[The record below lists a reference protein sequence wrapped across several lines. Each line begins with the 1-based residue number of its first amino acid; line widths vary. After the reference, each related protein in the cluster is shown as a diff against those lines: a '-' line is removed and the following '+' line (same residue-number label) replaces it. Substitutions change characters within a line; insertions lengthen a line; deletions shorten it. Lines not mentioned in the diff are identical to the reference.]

1 MIMEHYFIAYS
12 SIRIICA
19 WKFDLHSELLI
30 PSFLY
35 AGAALWREQGTDP
48 HVRTSFIE
56 LLSSLVCYTDNLT
69 DAKIISKLS
78 FEIAYGTSQQRVAPV
93 IAQFTTLRQHFQVLF
108 STALT
113 KEDTPRN
120 IVRLISLIVAF
131 LHDYSKNAAS
141 GPERETYI
149 LFTSSTIN
157 EIVRKSRDLWPHD
170 VVTHAYASLSNI
182 AHLMAALGNNANLV
196 AKLVLG
202 SISDHVAMLTGN
214 PSRDAAEKDIQD
226 KTIYRALLTLTD
238 WWMTDPNLPSIMDTK
253 TVQSVTKAIV
263 SCLGL
268 PGKPY
273 TSPPMV
279 KAAADYALHHLMT
292 SSSFPNSIGPQRVSS
307 EISEDDI
314 VATILNV
321 DSKDPLVSQHCRY
334 FILDESIIMCL
345 IDVPRPLPD
354 PNPKQEPQ
362 LCDVYV
368 VLRDSTGRF
377 VWKTNPSFYEREEA
391 LNPPYDNVA
400 SETITKEPVIKNRYE
415 LGIQQELYTDL
426 VGYLNSLRADRLYA
440 GGLISHAPTYV
451 DSEKT
456 HLERT
461 SYGLDVDIKYKLPEY
476 KSPYDSTLRF
486 HAGRVLLSNMGF
498 AHPETYGRLVP
509 LDSRPGFATTLKQL
523 DSTTERSVMSI
534 GVILLQHAPKKPYDF
549 LVDDAPGPQDYQ
561 DFLTS
566 IGWGINL
573 WDHTGYRGPLS
584 AASTGDY
591 APYYADYST
600 EVIFPVSNWMPNT
613 DSFETS
619 VSKKRKVLAGCP
631 VLIIWSLTGE
641 YEAPV
646 SQREY
651 LHIVIHPLQSGLYRI
666 RLVTREN
673 RPLLAGP
680 LTDNMKLSRRVLG
693 PMVRMTAIAATRFL
707 QPESSILAPCSIR
720 KSRIEEIAKAYQ
732 RPLSFDDWMTN
743 IMSVRLPPDLTATAH
758 VPSTPTVT
766 PAISAFANAMPMR
779 LAVESV
785 DGYSNNAQS
794 IAGTSP
800 PMQHSHSFPANVQTL
815 TGSNPGAQQPQRPV
829 VTTTPSSAPSTVVPN
844 NTGTPVLQRTLS
856 STMPSAV
863 PPSTPGA
870 TGSGSSPRSQ
880 SNAASTHPINHLS
893 TSTPVHSLGVPAHG
907 GTIRSSAPSSPRG
920 EHSESVSSADDTRN
934 RQHSISES
942 SESGDL
948 TPGRSGGQLGSR
960 QASSNSL
967 QGHSHSSSDLDHS
980 TGSTSGVNP
989 MPGNNPG
996 GLHSPAPGSN
1006 RYSTHGMPSAPGGM
1020 NSGGAYKMPARTPPP
1035 AYNPNAGLNSSAPAG
1050 APSTPGG
1057 GASGATPTTPSG
1069 GPPPMPVLPS
1079 TPQQAPHQQHQT
1091 STGGS
1096 PTGGST
1102 QPQPAT
1108 SSATPSSPATTS
1120 NNNANATGGS
1130 YTAMGSSQPPQGA
1143 SRKPSVAFG
1152 FWKKDKDKDK
1162 KPEDKKDP
1170 KKK

>member
-1 MIMEHYFIAYS
+1 M
-12 SIRIICA
+12 
-19 WKFDLHSELLI
+19 
-30 PSFLY
+30 Y

-157 EIVRKSRDLWPHD
+157 EIVRRSRDVWPHD

-202 SISDHVAMLTGN
+202 SIADHVTMLTGN

-268 PGKPY
+268 PGKPF
-273 TSPPMV
+273 TAPPMV

-334 FILDESIIMCL
+334 FILDEHIIMCL
-345 IDVPRPLPD
+345 IDVPRPLPE

-391 LNPPYDNVA
+391 LNPPYDNLP
-400 SETITKEPVIKNRYE
+400 SDTITKEPVIKNRYE

-451 DSEKT
+451 DSEKS
-456 HLERT
+456 HLERS

-486 HAGRVLLSNMGF
+486 HAGRVLLSNLGF

-523 DSTTERSVMSI
+523 DSSTERSVLSI
-534 GVILLQHAPKKPYDF
+534 GVILLQQAPKKPYDF
-549 LVDDAPGPQDYQ
+549 LVDDTPGPQDYQ

-600 EVIFPVSNWMPNT
+600 EVIFPVANWIPNT

-758 VPSTPTVT
+758 VPTTPTVT

-785 DGYSNNAQS
+785 DGYSNTAS
-794 IAGTSP
+794 TTGTSP
-800 PMQHSHSFPANVQTL
+800 PMQQSHSFPANVQAL
-815 TGSNPGAQQPQRPV
+815 SNSNNGGGVGGAQQPQRPI
-829 VTTTPSSAPSTVVPN
+829 VTTTPSSAPSTQGGA
-844 NTGTPVLQRTLS
+844 TGTPVLTRTLS

-863 PPSTPGA
+863 PPTTPGGGS

-880 SNAASTHPINHLS
+880 SNAASTHPVGLS
-893 TSTPVHSLGVPAHG
+893 ASNPVGGHSLGVPSHG
-907 GTIRSSAPSSPRG
+907 TGGGSNIRSSAPSSPRG

-934 RQHSISES
+934 RQHSISS
-942 SESGDL
+942 SGSGGGDM

-960 QASSNSL
+960 QTSSNSL
-967 QGHSHSSSDLDHS
+967 QMAHSHSSSEMDHS
-980 TGSTSGVNP
+980 SGSVAGGVNP
-989 MPGNNPG
+989 TPG

-1020 NSGGAYKMPARTPPP
+1020 AGGGGAYKMPARTPPP
-1035 AYNPNAGLNSSAPAG
+1035 AYNPNALGTSSGGPV
-1050 APSTPGG
+1050 APSTPTSGG
-1057 GASGATPTTPSG
+1057 TGAAPGTPTSGG
-1069 GPPPMPVLPS
+1069 GPPPMPALPS

-1108 SSATPSSPATTS
+1108 SSATPSSSAASSPATTPANS
-1120 NNNANATGGS
+1120 GNNNASGGS

-1143 SRKPSVAFG
+1143 TRKPSVAFG

>member
-1 MIMEHYFIAYS
+1 M
-12 SIRIICA
+12 
-19 WKFDLHSELLI
+19 LI
-30 PSFLY
+30 PSYLY
-35 AGAALWREQGTDP
+35 AGAALWREQHTDP

-69 DAKIISKLS
+69 DAKIVSKLS

-120 IVRLISLIVAF
+120 VVRLISLIVAF

-149 LFTSSTIN
+149 LFASSTIN
-157 EIVRKSRDLWPHD
+157 EIVRKSRDIWPHD

-182 AHLMAALGNNANLV
+182 AHLMTALGNNANLV
-196 AKLVLG
+196 VKLVLG
-202 SISDHVAMLTGN
+202 SISEHVTMLTGN

-253 TVQSVTKAIV
+253 TVQSVIKAIV

-279 KAAADYALHHLMT
+279 KAAADFALHHLMT

-314 VATILNV
+314 IATIHNL
-321 DSKDPLVSQHCRY
+321 DSKDPLVTQHCRY
-334 FILDESIIMCL
+334 FILDEHIIVCL
-345 IDVPRPLPD
+345 IDVPRPLPE

-362 LCDVYV
+362 LSDVYV

-377 VWKTNPSFYEREEA
+377 VWKTHPSYYEREEF
-391 LNPPYDNVA
+391 LNPPYDNTP
-400 SETITKEPVIKNRYE
+400 SEKVTKEPVIKNRYE

-440 GGLISHAPTYV
+440 GGLISHAQSYV
-451 DSEKT
+451 ETEKA
-456 HLERT
+456 HLERI
-461 SYGLDVDIKYKLPEY
+461 SFGLDVDIKYKLPEY
-476 KSPYDSTLRF
+476 KSPYDSTIRF
-486 HAGRVLLSNMGF
+486 HAGRVLLSNLGF
-498 AHPETYGRLVP
+498 AHPETYGRMVP
-509 LDSRPGFATTLKQL
+509 LDARPGFGTALKQL

-534 GVILLQHAPKKPYDF
+534 GVVLMQQAPKKPFDF
-549 LVDDAPGPQDYQ
+549 LVDEAQGPQDYQ

-573 WDHTGYRGPLS
+573 WDHTGYRGPL
-584 AASTGDY
+584 AASSTGDY

-600 EVIFPVSNWMPNT
+600 EVIFPVANWIPNA
-613 DSFETS
+613 DSFDAT
-619 VSKKRKVLAGCP
+619 VVKKRRVLAACP
-631 VLIIWSLTGE
+631 VLIIWSLSGE

-693 PMVRMTAIAATRFL
+693 PMVRMTAISATRFL

-720 KSRIEEIAKAYQ
+720 KNRIEEIAKAYQ
-732 RPLSFDDWMTN
+732 RPIAFDDWMSN
-743 IMSVRLPPDLTATAH
+743 IMSTRLPPDLTAPAH
-758 VPSTPTVT
+758 VPTTTTGPS
-766 PAISAFANAMPMR
+766 ASISAFANAMPMR
-779 LAVESV
+779 LAVESL
-785 DGYSNNAQS
+785 DGYSAS
-794 IAGTSP
+794 GGPISPSTSP
-800 PMQHSHSFPANVQTL
+800 PL
-815 TGSNPGAQQPQRPV
+815 THQGFLQQAPGTPQQGAKM
-829 VTTTPSSAPSTVVPN
+829 TGAAATTPSIGVTAAPGTTPSGSV
-844 NTGTPVLQRTLS
+844 NTSSGGPPPMPVLTRTLS
-856 STMPSAV
+856 STMPNAA
-863 PPSTPGA
+863 PPAAPGGGGGG
-870 TGSGSSPRSQ
+870 TSPRSH
-880 SNAASTHPINHLS
+880 STAASTHP
-893 TSTPVHSLGVPAHG
+893 VG
-907 GTIRSSAPSSPRG
+907 GLTGSGGNSGTTALTIPQPGGLRTSAPSSPRG
-920 EHSESVSSADDTRN
+920 EHSGSFSSMDDTRN

-942 SESGDL
+942 SESGDM
-948 TPGRSGGQLGSR
+948 TPGRQLGSR
-960 QASSNSL
+960 QTSSSSL
-967 QGHSHSSSDLDHS
+967 QMAHSHSSSELEHHQHISS
-980 TGSTSGVNP
+980 TSSGVNP
-989 MPGNNPG
+989 VPPQSPGGNNIA
-996 GLHSPAPGSN
+996 SPAPGSN
-1006 RYSTHGMPSAPGGM
+1006 RYSTHGMPSAPGAVAG
-1020 NSGGAYKMPARTPPP
+1020 NYKMPARTPPP
-1035 AYNPNAGLNSSAPAG
+1035 AYNPNAVTGLNTSGGSSTPG
-1050 APSTPGG
+1050 GVPTSNPPSTPG
-1057 GASGATPTTPSG
+1057 G

-1079 TPQQAPHQQHQT
+1079 TPTQPGHQHQT
-1091 STGGS
+1091 SGGGS
-1096 PTGGST
+1096 PTHGSGTASSSAQTATGPAQT
-1102 QPQPAT
+1102 QPNTASPT
-1108 SSATPSSPATTS
+1108 GSAANSPSTPH
-1120 NNNANATGGS
+1120 GGS
-1130 YTAMGSSQPPQGA
+1130 YTALGSSQPSSST

-1162 KPEDKKDP
+1162 KPEEKKDP